1 MGGHPDCIQF
11 IHKYIDYPHRAVFPY
26 VIIHTCSGKQ
36 NTLMAVL
43 ALDKISRAPAQ
54 NRINPIRLA
63 RESKERI
70 TLYPNPLRGPKIRAR
85 RRLRRSKVAR
95 KKRYRDRETGEERVE
110 IEYHDVVGMM
120 NHKAAIHA
128 TVEAIRIQGR
138 HPDKQAQGAGV
149 PVSININIEWR
160 DPDPTKVVNSGDHAE
175 ATESAGSEEDPPR
188 VVIIG
193 RK

>member
-1 MGGHPDCIQF
+1 MPPVSHG
-11 IHKYIDYPHRAVFPY
+11 
-26 VIIHTCSGKQ
+26 
-36 NTLMAVL
+36 
-43 ALDKISRAPAQ
+43 
-54 NRINPIRLA
+54 
-63 RESKERI
+63 
-70 TLYPNPLRGPKIRAR
+70 
-85 RRLRRSKVAR
+85 KVAR